1 MKFHKTLGVS
11 LTILIAA
18 VISIGFVALNNAN
31 AIQITPAADF
41 HDHETI
47 TNTSSK
53 VETFEDV
60 SVPDATTKDGIR
72 ELMLNSTDYFNTVSG
87 DFLYTK
93 NDKSGDLFI
102 LSLECD
108 IDASTA
114 KTDIMQVYPT
124 NMQDVKNGLEPIY
137 NDAEIPWSRTQIADG
152 TNWILKNSLTGDI
165 IDQGAVV
172 TRDQLIHEPIEK
184 RFYINS
190 DGSSSS
196 VMRADPTNTYF
207 ARRILTPEEL
217 TFSLLCSSDEWNITG
232 TEEYAGR
239 NCVII
244 TGTAP
249 DFYTEKN
256 DVVSFI
262 MYVDKETGIL
272 LKYVGLNA
280 EQEIVKF
287 TYTKRIAIS

>member
-1 MKFHKTLGVS
+1 MRVHRMVFTSITV
-11 LTILIAA
+11 LTAMALITSI
-18 VISIGFVALNNAN
+18 VISNKSNE
-31 AIQITPAADF
+31 IQMTPATIMSDY
-41 HDHETI
+41 EII
-47 TNTSSK
+47 TNTESESSSVK
-53 VETFEDV
+53 EVCSFDV
-60 SVPDATTKDGIR
+60 MTKDGIR

-87 DFLYTK
+87 EFLYTI
-93 NDKSGDLFI
+93 NNNASDLFI

-114 KTDIMQVYPT
+114 QTDVMQVYPT
-124 NMQDVKNGLEPIY
+124 NLQDVKNGLDPIY
-137 NDAEIPWSRTQIADG
+137 NEAEIPWSRTQIADG
-152 TNWILKNSLTGDI
+152 TEWILKNSLTGEI
-165 IDQGAVV
+165 INRGDVV
-172 TRDQLIHEPIEK
+172 TRDQLIHDPIEK
-184 RFYINS
+184 RFYINP
-190 DGSSSS
+190 DGTSSS

-217 TFSLLCSSDEWNITG
+217 TFSLLCSSDEWDITG

-239 NCVII
+239 NCVVI
-244 TGTAP
+244 TGIAP

-256 DVVSFI
+256 DVVSFVI
-262 MYVDKETGIL
+262 YVDKETGVL

>member
-1 MKFHKTLGVS
+1 MRVHRMVFTSITV
-11 LTILIAA
+11 LTATALITSI
-18 VISIGFVALNNAN
+18 VISNKSNE
-31 AIQITPAADF
+31 IQMTPATIMSDY
-41 HDHETI
+41 EII
-47 TNTSSK
+47 TNTESESSSVK
-53 VETFEDV
+53 EVCSFDV
-60 SVPDATTKDGIR
+60 MTKDGIR

-87 DFLYTK
+87 EFLYTI
-93 NDKSGDLFI
+93 NNNASDLFI

-114 KTDIMQVYPT
+114 KTDVMQVYPT
-124 NMQDVKNGLEPIY
+124 NLQDVKNGLDPIY
-137 NDAEIPWSRTQIADG
+137 NEAEIPWARTQIADG
-152 TNWILKNSLTGDI
+152 TEWILKNSLTGEI
-165 IDQGAVV
+165 INRGDVV
-172 TRDQLIHEPIEK
+172 TRDQLIHDPIEK
-184 RFYINS
+184 RFYINP
-190 DGSSSS
+190 DGTSSS

-217 TFSLLCSSDEWNITG
+217 TFSLLCSSDEWDITG

-239 NCVII
+239 NCVVI
-244 TGTAP
+244 TGIAP

-256 DVVSFI
+256 DVVSFVI
-262 MYVDKETGIL
+262 YVDKETGIL